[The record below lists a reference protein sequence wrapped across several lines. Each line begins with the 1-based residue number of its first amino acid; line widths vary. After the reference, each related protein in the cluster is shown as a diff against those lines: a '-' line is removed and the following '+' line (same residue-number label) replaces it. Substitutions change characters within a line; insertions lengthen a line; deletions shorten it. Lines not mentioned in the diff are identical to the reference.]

1 MSFILDALRKS
12 EHERQRQTGPAL
24 VEVAVAPAKPR
35 SNVWATAA
43 IALLLVN
50 LVAVGVFLIRKASR
64 TPVAAGPVATA
75 PAPQQPPPAATTPGP
90 AQVTLTQT
98 APAEAPT
105 PPPMLQP
112 ARAAEPSYAGSRNP
126 LEDEMQAGPP
136 AADPELVAEAS
147 AVPAGPPAVRQTQT
161 KRGSVVYEALPEAA
175 TLGTQQYSASP
186 AGSGNAAASGNSA
199 ASGPKLPTADELAAS
214 GGVPALRLDL
224 HVYSNKPAERMAFI
238 NAHKYREGD
247 QLQEGP
253 VVRQITPE
261 GVVLEMNGRKF
272 LLSRD

>member
-35 SNVWATAA
+35 SNVWATVA

-50 LVAVGVFLIRKASR
+50 LIAVGVFLIRKASR
-64 TPVAAGPVATA
+64 APVAATPVATS
-75 PAPQQPPPAATTPGP
+75 PAPQQPPPAATTAAP

-98 APAEAPT
+98 APAAAPT

-112 ARAAEPSYAGSRNP
+112 ASTPEPQLQSSHNP

-147 AVPAGPPAVRQTQT
+147 AAPAGPPAVRQAPP
-161 KRGSVVYEALPEAA
+161 KRGSVVYESLPEAA
-175 TLGTQQYSASP
+175 TLGTQQYSAAP
-186 AGSGNAAASGNSA
+186 PPSGNAAS
-199 ASGPKLPTADELAAS
+199 SGPKLPTADELAGS
-214 GGVPALRLDL
+214 GGVPALSLDL
-224 HVYSNKPAERMAFI
+224 HVYSTKPAERMAFI

-261 GVVLEMNGRKF
+261 GVILEMNGRKF

>member
-24 VEVAVAPAKPR
+24 VEVAVAPVKPR

-50 LVAVGVFLIRKASR
+50 LVAVGVFLIRKAGR
-64 TPVAAGPVATA
+64 TPVAETPAAA
-75 PAPQQPPPAATTPGP
+75 SPAPQQPLPAATTAAP

-98 APAEAPT
+98 APAAAQA
-105 PPPMLQP
+105 PPPMMQP
-112 ARAAEPSYAGSRNP
+112 ARAAAPPSQGSHNP

-136 AADPELVAEAS
+136 AADPELVADAS
-147 AVPAGPPAVRQTQT
+147 AVPAGPPAVKQAPT
-161 KRGSVVYEALPEAA
+161 KRGSVVYESLPEAA
-175 TLGTQQYSASP
+175 TLGTQQYSAAP
-186 AGSGNAAASGNSA
+186 PPSGNAAS
-199 ASGPKLPTADELAAS
+199 SGPKLPTADELAGS
-214 GGVPALRLDL
+214 GGVPTLSLDL
-224 HVYSNKPAERMAFI
+224 HVYSTKPAERMAFI

-261 GVVLEMNGRKF
+261 GVILEMNGRKF
-272 LLSRD
+272 LLSRE

>member
-50 LVAVGVFLIRKASR
+50 LVAVGVFLIRKASQ
-64 TPVAAGPVATA
+64 TPVAAAPVAAA
-75 PAPQQPPPAATTPGP
+75 PAPQQPPPAAPTAAP

-98 APAEAPT
+98 APAAQPT
-105 PPPMLQP
+105 PPPAAPPMLQP
-112 ARAAEPSYAGSRNP
+112 AGTSERPSPGSRNP

-136 AADPELVAEAS
+136 AAEPELVAEAS
-147 AVPAGPPAVRQTQT
+147 AVPAGPPAVRQAPT
-161 KRGSVVYEALPEAA
+161 KRGSVVYEALPETA
-175 TLGTQQYSASP
+175 TLGAQQTTAAPPP
-186 AGSGNAAASGNSA
+186 AGNAASSDQ
-199 ASGPKLPTADELAAS
+199 KLPTADELAGS
-214 GGVPALRLDL
+214 GGVPTLSLDL
-224 HVYSNKPAERMAFI
+224 HVYSTKPAERMAFI

-261 GVVLEMNGRKF
+261 GVILEMNGRKF

>member
-43 IALLLVN
+43 VALLLVN
-50 LVAVGVFLIRKASR
+50 LVAVGVFLIRKASQ
-64 TPVAAGPVATA
+64 TPVAAAPVAAA
-75 PAPQQPPPAATTPGP
+75 PAPQQQPAAPTAAP

-98 APAEAPT
+98 APAAQPT
-105 PPPMLQP
+105 PQPAPPPMLQP
-112 ARAAEPSYAGSRNP
+112 AGAPERPSQGSRNP
-126 LEDEMQAGPP
+126 LEDEMQVGPP
-136 AADPELVAEAS
+136 ATDPELVAEAS
-147 AVPAGPPAVRQTQT
+147 AVPAGPPAVRQAPT

-175 TLGTQQYSASP
+175 TLGTQQYSAAP
-186 AGSGNAAASGNSA
+186 PPSGNAA
-199 ASGPKLPTADELAAS
+199 ASGPKLPTADELAGS
-214 GGVPALRLDL
+214 GGVPTLSLDL
-224 HVYSNKPAERMAFI
+224 HVYSTKPAERMAFI

-261 GVVLEMNGRKF
+261 GVILEMNGRKF